1 MLYGMKKSFNR
12 TIHKTSLLKR
22 GTGKNHYLVQSTDP
36 VVNRK
41 MRRRSDFY
49 PYSWS
54 INSSLRVFATGSS
67 TPQSARRTLSRLT
80 GVPISKLIFDSITG
94 DYTAITYTIVT
105 SKKGPESK

>member
-1 MLYGMKKSFNR
+1 MEDE
-12 TIHKTSLLKR
+12 IAHKTTLLKR

-54 INSSLRVFATGSS
+54 INSSLRVFSTGSS

-80 GVPISKLIFDSITG
+80 GVPVSEFIFDALTG

-105 SKKGPESK
+105 SKMGTETK